1 MKLKE
6 IQALGDVELRIKVA
20 TLDGWNDRP
29 VLEWDHYFLKRV
41 GHRSVEAA
49 TYSDLPDYPNDLN
62 AMHEAEKVVVA
73 GVEDR
78 LRYLA
83 NLSLVTRDNPL
94 TLGMFRATARQRA
107 EAFVLTLT
115 SKE

>member
-1 MKLKE
+1 MNLKE

-20 TLDGWNDRP
+20 KLDGWNDRP

-62 AMHEAEKVVVA
+62 AMHEAEKLLTKDQRAEYGPLISRVSGKGQ
-73 GVEDR
+73 GVWW
-78 LRYLA
+78 
-83 NLSLVTRDNPL
+83 NLTH
-94 TLGMFRATARQRA
+94 ATARQRA